1 MKSIIHFYLLIFL
14 CSYAKAQCTYFANS
28 NCNVDED
35 YIDITLPDVLHPGY
49 TVSIGFQEFNGHLD
63 TLNGVKIMRRDE
75 CGSILDSQY
84 VDRIDDYEIISRNVP
99 ASGSRDA
106 TSSLA
111 TFRPGTGSF
120 FYAYSA
126 YIDTSGQRFFRIFE
140 TDQKAHIL
148 NETTF
153 HDPNSLNISNITL
166 LDESNVIF
174 ALEFINFNYNI
185 LKWDMTTDSIHQFYT
200 TNNIRLREIKAS
212 SDKKL
217 YIITDNNQDRNVK
230 LSKIDL
236 DGNVIWSYNDTC
248 ENAIF
253 RDLLE
258 TNDRIL
264 LVGSTCKSQTQ
275 TLPCIFELDKNGR
288 LISKKTFTNP
298 VLGLPSDFSKII
310 RSKDGN
316 IICTSVKTTDVRNN
330 IHTIFISKFR
340 PDLSLIWETKYPMN
354 TDRFQIKHLSEAGDG
369 GFLISLDLY
378 IPSSVAGVVNVNAC
392 LLKVNK
398 DGIFTQS
405 ENPINGEL
413 KTKLLSYNFDH
424 NQLRLQAEVQRG
436 TILGIFDMSGR
447 WIKNEI
453 SIDQTI
459 DISDLPAG
467 MYLIRQINS
476 KQKSGSAEKFVKY

>member
-120 FYAYSA
+120 FYAYNA

-153 HDPNSLNISNITL
+153 LDPNSLNISNITL
-166 LDESNVIF
+166 LDESNVVF
-174 ALEFINFNYNI
+174 ALEYINFNYNI

-217 YIITDNNQDRNVK
+217 YIITDNNQHKNVK

-288 LISKKTFTNP
+288 LISKKNFHQSC
-298 VLGLPSDFSKII
+298 LGSPKRLLQ
-310 RSKDGN
+310 N
-316 IICTSVKTTDVRNN
+316 
-330 IHTIFISKFR
+330 HTQQG
-340 PDLSLIWETKYPMN
+340 WQY
-354 TDRFQIKHLSEAGDG
+354 HL
-369 GFLISLDLY
+369 Y
-378 IPSSVAGVVNVNAC
+378 KC
-392 LLKVNK
+392 
-398 DGIFTQS
+398 
-405 ENPINGEL
+405 
-413 KTKLLSYNFDH
+413 
-424 NQLRLQAEVQRG
+424 
-436 TILGIFDMSGR
+436 
-447 WIKNEI
+447 KN
-453 SIDQTI
+453 
-459 DISDLPAG
+459 
-467 MYLIRQINS
+467 YRC
-476 KQKSGSAEKFVKY
+476 

>member
-1 MKSIIHFYLLIFL
+1 MKNIIHFYLLIFF

-35 YIDITLPDVLHPGY
+35 YIDITLPNVLHPGY
-49 TVSIGFQEFNGHLD
+49 TVSIGLQELNGHLD

-75 CGSILDSQY
+75 CGYIVDSQY
-84 VDRIDDYEIISRNVP
+84 MARIDDYEIIFGNIRAGGFRTDN
-99 ASGSRDA
+99 
-106 TSSLA
+106 SSLA

-120 FYAYSA
+120 FYAYA
-126 YIDTSGQRFFRIFE
+126 GYIDTSGQRFFRIFE
-140 TDQKAHIL
+140 TDQAAHIL
-148 NETTF
+148 NETIF
-153 HDPNSLNISNITL
+153 HEPNSGGISNIAL

-174 ALEFINFNYNI
+174 ALEFINFNFNI

-248 ENAIF
+248 GNAIF

-369 GFLISLDLY
+369 GILISLDLY

-405 ENPINGEL
+405 ENPGDGEL

-424 NQLRLQAEVQRG
+424 NQLRLQANVEPG
-436 TILGIFDMSGR
+436 TIFSIFDMSGR

-467 MYLIRQINS
+467 MYLIQQVNS

>member
-1 MKSIIHFYLLIFL
+1 MKSLYVLILFL
-14 CSYAKAQCTYFANS
+14 ALAYRLTAQCTYFANS

-75 CGSILDSQY
+75 CGYILDSLY
-84 VDRIDDYEIISRNVP
+84 VDKIDDYETIFSNVRVD
-99 ASGSRDA
+99 GFRTDN
-106 TSSLA
+106 SSLA

-120 FYAYSA
+120 FYAYA
-126 YIDTSGQRFFRIFE
+126 GYIDTSGQRFFRIFE
-140 TDQKAHIL
+140 TDQAAHIL
-148 NETTF
+148 NETIF
-153 HDPNSLNISNITL
+153 HDPNSGGISNLAL

-174 ALEFINFNYNI
+174 ALEFINFNFNI

-288 LISKKTFTNP
+288 LISKKNFHQSC
-298 VLGLPSDFSKII
+298 LGSPKRLLQ
-310 RSKDGN
+310 N
-316 IICTSVKTTDVRNN
+316 
-330 IHTIFISKFR
+330 HTQQG
-340 PDLSLIWETKYPMN
+340 WQY
-354 TDRFQIKHLSEAGDG
+354 HL
-369 GFLISLDLY
+369 Y
-378 IPSSVAGVVNVNAC
+378 KC
-392 LLKVNK
+392 
-398 DGIFTQS
+398 
-405 ENPINGEL
+405 
-413 KTKLLSYNFDH
+413 
-424 NQLRLQAEVQRG
+424 
-436 TILGIFDMSGR
+436 
-447 WIKNEI
+447 KN
-453 SIDQTI
+453 
-459 DISDLPAG
+459 
-467 MYLIRQINS
+467 YRC
-476 KQKSGSAEKFVKY
+476 

>member
-1 MKSIIHFYLLIFL
+1 MKSLYVLILFL
-14 CSYAKAQCTYFANS
+14 ALAYRLTAQCTYFANS

-35 YIDITLPDVLHPGY
+35 YIDITLPDVQHPGY
-49 TVSIGFQEFNGHLD
+49 TVSIGLQEFNGHLD

-84 VDRIDDYEIISRNVP
+84 IDRIDDYEIISRNVP

-120 FYAYSA
+120 FYAYNA

-153 HDPNSLNISNITL
+153 LDPNSLNISNITL
-166 LDESNVIF
+166 LDESNVVF
-174 ALEFINFNYNI
+174 ALEYINFNYNI

-217 YIITDNNQDRNVK
+217 YIITDNNQHKNVK